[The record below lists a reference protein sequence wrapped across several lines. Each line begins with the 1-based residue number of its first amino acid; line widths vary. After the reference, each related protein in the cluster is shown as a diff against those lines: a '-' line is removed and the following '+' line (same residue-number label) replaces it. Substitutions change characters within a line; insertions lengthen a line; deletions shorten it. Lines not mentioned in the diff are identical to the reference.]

1 MTGAAGVFDNSK
13 WMQLTS
19 VTETSPKKI
28 GWDYLPWGKLWDSDT
43 IQQIE
48 FYTEK
53 NVPDVANLHR
63 YNRLGNS
70 IRPYAQSWFNDLY
83 EARRTFI
90 KRLNDLMLH
99 VDISTI
105 NDWENSIL
113 MNTTYMVADHE
124 IDMTSFWSIADFI
137 SEDFDVNKSIG
148 KTINNISNLYNENYA
163 IGEYIRINNV
173 NNPKQYDIYEKTSS
187 GGFNAVFR
195 KNSAIQFV
203 EDFNLYGF
211 DADTWDSNNTPW
223 DYDINSVYN
232 GIVDALRE
240 EIFVGKNSKYYSSII
255 CSMFRYVLSEQIN
268 VDWLAKSSTV
278 EPINLI
284 TQSLSNNDY
293 VKRDEIGAITNF
305 YSTIKAYRDKIRG
318 GTINKIAIDTLNISV
333 FENVNTID
341 ITQANNVASGSLI
354 MIPMNISID
363 EPTIG
368 G

>member
-1 MTGAAGVFDNSK
+1 
-13 WMQLTS
+13 
-19 VTETSPKKI
+19 
-28 GWDYLPWGKLWDSDT
+28 
-43 IQQIE
+43 
-48 FYTEK
+48 
-53 NVPDVANLHR
+53 
-63 YNRLGNS
+63 
-70 IRPYAQSWFNDLY
+70 
-83 EARRTFI
+83 
-90 KRLNDLMLH
+90 MLH

-105 NDWENSIL
+105 NNWENSIL

-163 IGEYIRINNV
+163 IGEYIRINDV

-195 KNSAIQFV
+195 KNNAIQFV

-240 EIFVGKNSKYYSSII
+240 EIFVGKNSKYYSFII

-293 VKRDEIGAITNF
+293 VKRDEISAITNF

-333 FENVNTID
+333 FENVNTTD
-341 ITQANNVASGSLI
+341 ITQANNVAGGSLV